1 MEFVLNEWLD
11 YAKRVAESFHRTFDR
26 VEAEDIYQELA
37 IELVLKEKQL
47 VAAFEMME
55 RPESYTKTVLRNRA
69 WGYCMKE
76 KNAFFV
82 QTDMYDYQPENVRIM
97 IEQYLGG
104 TTEGMMVPEDAK
116 SVHGDDDL
124 AVFADIARVVDGL
137 SETDQQHLEAYLM
150 DPDSKDVAARQRYS
164 RVVRKVT
171 DTLNRNKRKAAFE
184 YEGTGSRKPMTNR
197 DSLAAA
203 KNSYNMKQKE
213 NFKERDYA

>member
-11 YAKRVAESFHRTFDR
+11 YAKRVAESFHRTFER
-26 VEAEDIYQELA
+26 VETEDIYQELA

-47 VAAFEMME
+47 VAAFESLE
-55 RPESYTKTVLRNRA
+55 RPESYTRVLLRNRA

-82 QTDMYDYQPENVRIM
+82 QTDIYDYQTEDVRIM

-104 TTEGMMVPEDAK
+104 TREGMMVPEDAK

-137 SETDQQHLEAYLM
+137 SEADQNRLENYLM
-150 DPDSKDVAARQRYS
+150 NSDSKDEATRKAYS

-171 DTLNRNKRKAAFE
+171 DTLNRDKRKASYE
-184 YEGTGSRKPMTNR
+184 YDGTGTRKVLTNR
-197 DSLAAA
+197 KALGAT
-203 KNSYNMKQKE
+203 KETYNTREKD
-213 NFKERDYA
+213 FA